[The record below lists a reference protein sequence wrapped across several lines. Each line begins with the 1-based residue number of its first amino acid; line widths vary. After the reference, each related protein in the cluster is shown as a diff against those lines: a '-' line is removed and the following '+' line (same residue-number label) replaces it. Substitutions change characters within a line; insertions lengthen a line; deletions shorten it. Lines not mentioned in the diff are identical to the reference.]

1 MTTDGNV
8 VSQTDLRLAL
18 RAELAE
24 LELRL
29 LDKLVTKAEHES
41 LVTRHDLLASKVAN
55 IEAHGSPQAQEQH
68 GQIAVLK
75 EKMDTNIAWRNRMA
89 GAIGVLSFFAALAS
103 PVIFNH
109 YF

>member
-1 MTTDGNV
+1 MSEQGS

-41 LVTRHDLLASKVAN
+41 LVVRHDMLAAKVAS

-68 GQIAVLK
+68 GEIAVIQATLSRYTASK
-75 EKMDTNIAWRNRMA
+75 NRMA
-89 GAIGVLSFFAALAS
+89 GAIGVLSFFAALAA

>member
-1 MTTDGNV
+1 MSEEGT

-41 LVTRHDLLASKVAN
+41 LVTRHEMLAAKVLS
-55 IEAHGSPQAQEQH
+55 IEAHGSPQAQEQ
-68 GQIAVLK
+68 GKDIAV
-75 EKMDTNIAWRNRMA
+75 MQSAIDRNVAWRNRMA
-89 GAIGVLSFFAALAS
+89 GGIAVLSLFAMAAA

>member
-1 MTTDGNV
+1 VTGSEGS

-41 LVTRHDLLASKVAN
+41 LVTRHEMLAVKVAS
-55 IEAHGSPQAQEQH
+55 IEAHGSPQAQTQH
-68 GQIAVLK
+68 GQIAVLQST
-75 EKMDTNIAWRNRMA
+75 MARNVAWRNRMA
-89 GAIGVLSFFAALAS
+89 GAITVLSFFAALAA
-103 PVIFNH
+103 PVIFHH